1 MVLCGFPHPL
11 VNTDWFIFYSSLS
24 QQTLFFSARNISS
37 CSCKYIHGLISPNEY
52 WFCRNKYYLATM
64 YMHNVVLCESSL
76 LMVSHAWMV
85 QATYIVQAVVHL
97 A

>member
-1 MVLCGFPHPL
+1 MNIGF
-11 VNTDWFIFYSSLS
+11 VKTNM
-24 QQTLFFSARNISS
+24 
-37 CSCKYIHGLISPNEY
+37 
-52 WFCRNKYYLATM
+52 YLATM
-64 YMHNVVLCESSL
+64 YMHNAVLYESSL